1 MHAMLRIGT
10 SWRRPRRRF
19 ATIAAIVRLTPR
31 NALDII

>member
-10 SWRRPRRRF
+10 GWRRPRRRL

>member
-10 SWRRPRRRF
+10 GWRRPRRRF
-19 ATIAAIVRLTPR
+19 ATIVTIIHLDPR